1 MNKELLNL
9 MTLLWPNWLINAISK
24 IKPELDMTNEDRAGI
39 LALMTRLGE
48 VDSCTLEQIPIFL
61 KGLDKETV

>member
-24 IKPELDMTNEDRAGI
+24 IKPELDMTNEARAGI